1 MKLEEIGFYTL
12 EDYRA
17 KNASCKS
24 PLWRN
29 EMIIT
34 ARSAAKKEVGGDDA
48 KSETINE

>member
-1 MKLEEIGFYTL
+1 MRTMARNTDAYIK
-12 EDYRA
+12 D
-17 KNASCKS
+17 NA
-24 PLWRN
+24 